1 MENNKNI
8 GKPEL
13 TEKEF
18 HAPNGLAAGVIFV
31 LLYIAAFV
39 GVVCGGIMM
48 DEYGGPGAALLF
60 GVSLFW
66 IFFGWILFRGIKI
79 VRPNE
84 ARVFLFFGNYKGSL
98 KKPGIFLVNPFYSEA
113 AFMKGYKSEH
123 NVNVQQG
130 TAVQN
135 AQTVNVPNK
144 RLSLK
149 AMTLNNDKQKINDLN
164 GNPVEVVT
172 VVIWRITDTAKAAF
186 AVEDFMEFISIQA
199 DSTVRDVASK
209 YPYDSVQEGEKSLRA
224 SSAEV
229 AQSLKAELQKRVEIA
244 GIEILEA
251 RITHLAYA
259 PEIAAAMLQRQQAA
273 AVIDARQKIVEGAV
287 SMVEMALDKINEN
300 NLCELDE
307 ERKAHMVSNL
317 LVVLCGSKDAQPVIN
332 SGTLY

>member
-1 MENNKNI
+1 MKNE
-8 GKPEL
+8 KVEWV
-13 TEKEF
+13 EKEF
-18 HAPNGLAAGVIFV
+18 HAPNGLAAGALFV
-31 LLYIAAFV
+31 LLYIAAIAGIV
-39 GVVCGGIMM
+39 VAGVQLESGG
-48 DEYGGPGAALLF
+48 GTGPAILMTLS
-60 GVSLFW
+60 VIWTVL
-66 IFFGWILFRGIKI
+66 GWITFRGIKI

-84 ARVFLFFGNYKGSL
+84 ARVFLLFGKYKGSL

-113 AFMKGYKSEH
+113 AFKIGYKSEH
-123 NVNVQQG
+123 GVNNTVSTPQSPVNG
-130 TAVQN
+130 
-135 AQTVNVPNK
+135 TVNTAQLPSK

-149 AMTLNNDKQKINDLN
+149 AMTLNNAKQKINDLN

-172 VVIWRITDTAKAAF
+172 VVIWRIVDTAKAAF

-199 DSTVRDVASK
+199 DSTVRDVASQ
-209 YPYDSVQEGEKSLRA
+209 YPYDSVTEGEKSLRA

-229 AQSLKAELQKRVEIA
+229 AQSLKSELQKRVEVA
-244 GIEILEA
+244 GIEIMEA

-273 AVIDARQKIVEGAV
+273 AIIDARQKIVEGAV
-287 SMVEMALDKINEN
+287 SMVEMALDKISEN

-317 LVVLCGSKDAQPVIN
+317 LVILCGNKDAQPVIN